1 MVGHPAQLS
10 SARSARQNLSA
21 APPQLGTAFL
31 PPAPV
36 LLGLESQPGGCAFVG
51 ARAPDAKAASRAWI
65 VGILDSFTPDSG
77 PSYCV
82 PDVC

>member
-1 MVGHPAQLS
+1 M
-10 SARSARQNLSA
+10 
-21 APPQLGTAFL
+21 
-31 PPAPV
+31 
-36 LLGLESQPGGCAFVG
+36 G